1 MVLGIIII
9 IILVELFVGSWTLVV
24 VQVQEH
30 VVIVEIK
37 IPSAFDKHLGWDSL
51 WVRGTIEI
59 KLHLIVQRGSR

>member
-37 IPSAFDKHLGWDSL
+37 IPSAFDKHL
-51 WVRGTIEI
+51 
-59 KLHLIVQRGSR
+59 